1 MLRLFEIEFYKLRYS
16 KTFWVICAFYA
27 LLIIIIPLSVSGFLD
42 VVKME
47 GGDVQGFDPAKI
59 PVLHFPDIWQNVIF
73 IYGFIRIFLG
83 ILVIISVSNEYSYRT
98 IRQNVIDGMSREDFI
113 ISKLVTFFILS
124 LSAAIL
130 VFCTLT
136 VVGLTNTPQI
146 EAADILYG
154 LQFVG
159 AYFLELFTYMA
170 LALFITVIIQ
180 RTGLS
185 IAVLLL
191 AAGIEYII
199 GFNIPETM
207 VNYLPM
213 HALENLVTFPYGR
226 YVFREIQDYVSITS
240 VLVVLAYLGLFIY
253 GTFAKLKSSD
263 I

>member
-16 KTFWVICAFYA
+16 KTFWIICAFYIF
-27 LLIIIIPLSVSGFLD
+27 LIIIIPLSVSGILD
-42 VVKME
+42 VLKM
-47 GGDVQGFDPAKI
+47 GGGNVQDLDPAKI
-59 PVLHFPDIWQNVIF
+59 PVLHFPDIWQNIIF

-83 ILVIISVSNEYSYRT
+83 ILVIISVSNEYTYQT
-98 IRQNVIDGMSREDFI
+98 IRQNIIDGMSREDFI
-113 ISKLVTFFILS
+113 LSKLVTFFILS
-124 LSAAIL
+124 LTAAIL

-136 VVGLTNTPQI
+136 VAGIAETPQV
-146 EAADILYG
+146 EVADIFYG

-159 AYFLELFTYMA
+159 AYFLELFAYMA
-170 LALFITVIIQ
+170 LALFITVVIQ

-207 VNYLPM
+207 VDYLPM
-213 HALENLVTFPYGR
+213 HALENLVAFPYGR
-226 YVFREIQDYVSITS
+226 YLFREIRDYVSITS

-263 I
+263 V